1 MFSARTLTQT
11 QHKPLPLLEK
21 KKEKVWV
28 ELFPRC
34 YKYRRERTSALQ
46 SEAWS
51 VSANRWASRY
61 SCSHTSSTGY
71 LRVYSPVDQHTHSRN
86 NMPKCPKCQKEVYF
100 GKISPLSIHFPAGS
114 FVLICMHFFFMHENI
129 SWLMESSDF
138 SAQGSWLTSTW
149 LQARIF
155 DLNIRR
161 IKY

>member
-71 LRVYSPVDQHTHSRN
+71 LRVYSPVDQHTHTAATT
-86 NMPKCPKCQKEVYF
+86 CQ
-100 GKISPLSIHFPAGS
+100 
-114 FVLICMHFFFMHENI
+114 
-129 SWLMESSDF
+129 
-138 SAQGSWLTSTW
+138 SAQSARRKFTSVRFLLFLFIFLLVVLFLYACISCSCMRTFPGW
-149 LQARIF
+149 WKVATSLHKEADWQAHGCKHAFLI
-155 DLNIRR
+155 
-161 IKY
+161 